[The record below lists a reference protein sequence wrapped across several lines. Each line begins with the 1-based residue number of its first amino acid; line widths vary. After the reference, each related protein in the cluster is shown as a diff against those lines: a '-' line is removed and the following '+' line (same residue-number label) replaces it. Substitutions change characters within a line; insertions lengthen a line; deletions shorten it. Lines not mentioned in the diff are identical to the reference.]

1 MESEHASQAA
11 PRRQRELERSH
22 DADANQ
28 SLAGGEGRGA
38 AGGGGTH
45 RASARRDR
53 RSQTPS
59 PCPSA
64 RACPST
70 KPPSSRSRLAATT
83 SSQKQSA
90 SGTCHSRS
98 GTPGHTASVW
108 ISNQKGHWE
117 GIHWTRTPSS
127 REHSG
132 SCVRPRPE
140 IRRAARQ
147 ACNARVAHARVA
159 RRTSAQP
166 LRRRRSWTRRR
177 GHPCTEGWLPGAA
190 LRPPSAACRQATD
203 PLSGPGRTL
212 IARPSNEGG
221 AFSYW

>member
-11 PRRQRELERSH
+11 PRRQRELECSH

-64 RACPST
+64 RACSST
-70 KPPSSRSRLAATT
+70 KRPSSRSQLAATT
-83 SSQKQSA
+83 SSQKWSA

-127 REHSG
+127 RKHSG

-147 ACNARVAHARVA
+147 ACNVRVAHARVA

-166 LRRRRSWTRRR
+166 LRVEGGRGLDVASTRARRV
-177 GHPCTEGWLPGAA
+177 GCQA
-190 LRPPSAACRQATD
+190 LRCDHPAQPAGSDPPLECPREDAYR
-203 PLSGPGRTL
+203 PTL
-212 IARPSNEGG
+212 
-221 AFSYW
+221 